1 MVVAEGEG
9 AAVRRRTR
17 DRVNTVGQ
25 KMPTIPKAVIFD
37 FDGVILKSADIKTQA
52 FLSLFADYPEYRDRI
67 LRYHLDNLGVSRYK
81 KFEWIY
87 SQLLRTPLENAE
99 RERLG
104 AAFAEIVLGK
114 VLACDYVEGAWACLE
129 ALSGRRDLFVASGTP
144 QEELEFIITKR
155 GLRHFFR
162 EIWGTPTTKV
172 EIIKSILD
180 RHGFQKD
187 DVVFIGDGLSDYKAA
202 SDVGIPFIA
211 VDNRTSDVDWKEL
224 GLKAL
229 VDLNDLLDML
239 DMNEIAIG
247 ARDDG
252 TEK

>member
-1 MVVAEGEG
+1 
-9 AAVRRRTR
+9 
-17 DRVNTVGQ
+17 
-25 KMPTIPKAVIFD
+25 MPTPKAVIFD

-87 SQLLRTPLENAE
+87 SQLLRKPLENEE

-114 VLACDYVEGAWACLE
+114 VLACEYVEGAWACLE
-129 ALSGRRDLFVASGTP
+129 ALSRCQDLFVASGTP
-144 QEELEFIITKR
+144 QEELDLIITER

-162 EIWGTPTTKV
+162 EVWGTPTTKV
-172 EIIKSILD
+172 EIIRSILD
-180 RHGFQKD
+180 RHRFQKE
-187 DVVFIGDGLSDYKAA
+187 DVLFIGDGLSDYKAA
-202 SDVGIPFIA
+202 SDVGISFLA
-211 VDNRTSDVDWKEL
+211 VDNGTKDVDWKEL
-224 GLKAL
+224 GLEAM

-239 DMNEIAIG
+239 DTNEIAV
-247 ARDDG
+247 RSR
-252 TEK
+252 T